1 MRILVLSQYFPPEAG
16 GPQVR
21 LGAMCRELA
30 DRGHEVEAVTAMPNY
45 PEGEIRSEY
54 KGKLYVRD
62 TYEGIPVHRLWLYTS
77 KGAGI
82 KRVINFLSFA
92 ATSLIGLFK
101 SQRPDYIFT
110 SSPPLFLG
118 IPSVLA
124 SKVWGVP
131 LIFNVADL
139 WPDSARQLDLITNEF
154 LLGLGEALEHW
165 IYRNSDFVCAVTEGI
180 RDTLKQEKRV
190 NEEKLLFLPNGV
202 DTETFSPR
210 SYDQSLAEDLG
221 VEDKWTILYA
231 GTHGYAHGLDVALD
245 TADRPGSEDI
255 HFLLVGGGS
264 EKDRLVRRADEMDLS
279 NLTFLD
285 PVSPETVG
293 QLYSIA
299 DAGLSTLRDSPL
311 FEGTRPAKVL
321 AAMSTGTP
329 VLYSGHGEGARML
342 KNAGAGVV
350 TPPQD
355 AEALAD
361 AIEHLRQNPTE
372 ADEMGNRGRQF
383 IMENYSW
390 KVLIGEW
397 LEQLNQKTQGEYL
410 RNSAS

>member
-1 MRILVLSQYFPPEAG
+1 MRILLLTQYFPPEVG

-21 LGAMCRELA
+21 LGAMCRELL
-30 DRGHEVEAVTAMPNY
+30 DRGHEVEVVTAMPNY
-45 PEGEIRSEY
+45 PDGEIKSEY
-54 KGKLYVRD
+54 EGKFYVRD
-62 TYEGIPVHRLWLYTS
+62 NYEGITVHRLWLYAS
-77 KGAGI
+77 KGAGV
-82 KRVINFLSFA
+82 KRILTFLSFA
-92 ATSLIGLFK
+92 VTSLVGFFESK
-101 SQRPDYIFT
+101 RPDYIFT

-118 IPSVLA
+118 IPSVLI
-124 SKVWGVP
+124 SKLWGGA

-139 WPDSARQLDLITNEF
+139 WPDSARELDLVTNEM
-154 LLGLGEALEHW
+154 LLSLGEVLEKW
-165 IYRNSDFVCAVTEGI
+165 VYRNSNFVCAVTEGI
-180 RDTLKQEKRV
+180 RDTLKEEKQV
-190 NEEKLLFLPNGV
+190 SEEKLLFLPNGV
-202 DTETFSPR
+202 DTDTFGPQP
-210 SYDQSLAEDLG
+210 YDHSLAENLG

-245 TADRPGSEDI
+245 TADRLRSEDV

-264 EKDRLVRRADEMDLS
+264 EKDRLVRRAEELGLS

-299 DAGLSTLRDSPL
+299 DAGLSTLRESTL

-329 VLYSGHGEGARML
+329 VLYSGHGEGARMV
-342 KNAGAGVV
+342 KDVGAGLV

-355 AEALAD
+355 VEALSD
-361 AIEHLRQNPTE
+361 AISHLRRNPKE
-372 ADEMGNRGRQF
+372 AEEMGNKGRDF
-383 IMENYSW
+383 VMEHYSW

-397 LEQLNQKTQGEYL
+397 LEQLNRKTQGDQIWSTAL
-410 RNSAS
+410 